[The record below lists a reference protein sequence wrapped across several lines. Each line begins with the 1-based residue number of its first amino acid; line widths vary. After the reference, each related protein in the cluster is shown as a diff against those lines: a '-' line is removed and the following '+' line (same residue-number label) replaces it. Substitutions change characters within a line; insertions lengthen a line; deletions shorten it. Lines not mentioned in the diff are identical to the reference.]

1 MAGRTTPAAPVLL
14 RAPLS
19 SLSSSCCTPQ
29 LTRDRKGFLFWEIA
43 TAVAPT
49 TDKRLTII
57 DPQRV
62 TTASAPLHPETHT
75 PTSPCRQKALVCLQ
89 GQACSLTISHEA
101 QRPSGPRATMGVLHH
116 ASAYA
121 STRWLA
127 AHRFRSCPHTPAPLP
142 STPPTAPP
150 LPLRSRL
157 AAVPAAAAGA
167 PPSRPDAAAGALPPP
182 TRRMKYGGLI
192 SSFPRQTSSR
202 SCSCICPQNLVDAE
216 IAEQVVEER
225 LLASRALHV
234 ALSSADELHGEGL
247 LQR

>member
-121 STRWLA
+121 STPVTA
-127 AHRFRSCPHTPAPLP
+127 TAVTQQQP
-142 STPPTAPP
+142 S
-150 LPLRSRL
+150 
-157 AAVPAAAAGA
+157 
-167 PPSRPDAAAGALPPP
+167 P
-182 TRRMKYGGLI
+182 TRHRHTHAHAHTVSRMSHADHALVTHIAPAFPGA
-192 SSFPRQTSSR
+192 SSCVLRGHSIT
-202 SCSCICPQNLVDAE
+202 
-216 IAEQVVEER
+216 
-225 LLASRALHV
+225 
-234 ALSSADELHGEGL
+234 
-247 LQR
+247 QRRYTHPPAGV